1 MVGNW
6 GNIHFPGGRLMPIS
20 INFKLKPEEVLKY
33 FRAKGYRVSFAWQ
46 DVWQQEHEAAFTVAK
61 MMDLDLLK
69 DTRAAVD
76 RAIAEGQTFQ
86 QFHQSLEPKLADA
99 GWWGRKE
106 MLDPVTGETRE
117 VQLGSVRRLRTIFRV
132 NMQAGYAAG
141 HWAQIEDNKR
151 EAPYLMYDAV
161 DDGRTRPEHRAWDGI
176 VLPADDPFWNDH
188 MPPNGWNCFPA
199 GTLVSGE
206 FQIGMKALYEGPMVR
221 IDTRGGRRLVLTAK
235 HPVLTRERWL
245 SADQLAEGD
254 NVFVHTHTGGAARIE
269 NVFDALADG
278 KPDRRRVRPRD
289 FDGDGVRMRGD
300 IEIVGASDL
309 SGVRE
314 PERGRRALRAGD
326 TRRADVLHDSAFR
339 NAKRSRDRHAA
350 IAAPIQLDDPRSL
363 RRVLVAAAR
372 RLPGILQLAMYKWR
386 RLFDARPLRPLR
398 LGASAQ
404 WNVVLAQDARQGRT
418 THTRFIGELLDA
430 GAGDVTIDEI
440 VRVGK
445 FDFCGHVYDF
455 QTRSGLI
462 VANGIV
468 TSNCR
473 CSVIQLSD
481 SDLERIGK
489 KPADKPPRFANET
502 REYVNPRTGEVM
514 EVPRGVDPGWAY
526 NPGKDRLAHLREAY
540 ADKRQEWNDGR

>member
-1 MVGNW
+1 
-6 GNIHFPGGRLMPIS
+6 MPIS
-20 INFKLKPEEVLKY
+20 INFKLPPEETLKF
-33 FRAKGYRVSFAWQ
+33 FRAKGYRVGFAWQ

-86 QFHQSLEPKLADA
+86 QFRKELEPKLADA

-106 MLDPVTGETRE
+106 MVDPVTGETRE

-176 VLPADDPFWNDH
+176 VLPADDPFWTDH
-188 MPPNGWNCFPA
+188 MPPNGW
-199 GTLVSGE
+199 
-206 FQIGMKALYEGPMVR
+206 
-221 IDTRGGRRLVLTAK
+221 
-235 HPVLTRERWL
+235 
-245 SADQLAEGD
+245 
-254 NVFVHTHTGGAARIE
+254 
-269 NVFDALADG
+269 
-278 KPDRRRVRPRD
+278 
-289 FDGDGVRMRGD
+289 
-300 IEIVGASDL
+300 
-309 SGVRE
+309 
-314 PERGRRALRAGD
+314 
-326 TRRADVLHDSAFR
+326 
-339 NAKRSRDRHAA
+339 
-350 IAAPIQLDDPRSL
+350 
-363 RRVLVAAAR
+363 
-372 RLPGILQLAMYKWR
+372 
-386 RLFDARPLRPLR
+386 
-398 LGASAQ
+398 
-404 WNVVLAQDARQGRT
+404 
-418 THTRFIGELLDA
+418 
-430 GAGDVTIDEI
+430 
-440 VRVGK
+440 
-445 FDFCGHVYDF
+445 
-455 QTRSGLI
+455 
-462 VANGIV
+462 
-468 TSNCR
+468 NCR

-514 EVPRGVDPGWAY
+514 DVPRGVDPGWAY